1 MNLKHLAKVIDCP
14 LQSAFSL
21 LFQLRLALEIQ
32 AAGELSVR
40 VVTKVKI
47 VELVG
52 WKQYFSL
59 SWS

>member
-14 LQSAFSL
+14 LQSAFSS
-21 LFQLRLALEIQ
+21 LFQLHLALEIQ

-40 VVTKVKI
+40 VV
-47 VELVG
+47 ELVG

>member
-21 LFQLRLALEIQ
+21 LFQLHLALEIQ

-40 VVTKVKI
+40 VV
-47 VELVG
+47 ELVG